1 MSRHLYFSIDLR
13 ITIAERIQFNVV
25 KSIKIE
31 STIEKFSDTAVLE
44 LPREFKNAI
53 VNDKR
58 FSIERKNLLE
68 HLKVGDSIVIEA
80 GYDGELYTE
89 FSGYISNVGAEIP
102 IVIECE
108 DEMYMIK
115 KKPLINHTFK
125 STNLKE
131 LLKFIAPGY
140 EVEALDMP
148 IGKYMIERANPYK
161 VIQDLK
167 EKYGVRCFFKG
178 KKLYAGLTVD
188 FSPQTVHEFTFGR
201 NIREST
207 DLKYKTAASRKKF
220 IKAVSMQKGSAN
232 KKVTYEFGDV
242 GESEISLHAPLN
254 LNQEELKQWAEK
266 KYNSIVFDGY
276 EGSIDGWALPRTEV
290 GDSAKVKDPNY
301 PTGYRDGQYFI
312 DGVTTTIDESDGIKR
327 QNKISFKIKSNE
339 EYNRPTYGHITI
351 TPRMQRKSK
360 NSTTTTT
367 TRNRNRK
374 G

>member
-1 MSRHLYFSIDLR
+1 MSNYLYFNIHLR
-13 ITIAERIQFNVV
+13 ITIADRLQFNIA

-31 STIEKFSDTAVLE
+31 STIEKFSDTAVIE

-53 VNDKR
+53 VNDQS
-58 FSIERKNLLE
+58 FSIQKKNLLE
-68 HLKVGDSIVIEA
+68 HLKVGDSIIIEA

-89 FSGYISNVGAEIP
+89 FTGYINEVGAEIP

-108 DEMYMIK
+108 DEMYMLK

-125 STNLKE
+125 NTNLKE
-131 LLKFIAPGY
+131 LLQFIAPGY
-140 EVEALDMP
+140 EVDALDLP

-161 VIQDLK
+161 VIENLK

-188 FSPQTVHEFTFGR
+188 FRPQTVHEFTFGK
-201 NIREST
+201 NIRESS
-207 DLKYKTAASRKKF
+207 DLKYKTQTTRKRF

-254 LNQEELKQWAEK
+254 LNKEQLKEWCEK
-266 KYNSIVFDGY
+266 TYNSLVFDGY
-276 EGSIDGWALPRTEV
+276 EGSIDGWFFPRTEI
-290 GDSAKVKDPNY
+290 GDSAKIKDPNY

-312 DGVTTTIDESDGIKR
+312 DGITTTIDDSSGIKR

-339 EYNRPTYGHITI
+339 EYSRPTYGHISI
-351 TPRMQRKSK
+351 TPRVQRKTK
-360 NSTTTTT
+360 KSTTTSST
-367 TRNRNRK
+367 NRK